1 MAQILTEKADLPEN
15 GLDKQGVLTAITAL
29 SGTNSAG
36 AAKLRKVVS
45 SLIDRTDNW
54 ASQVARVHQTE
65 FPAYYL
71 NTTLGEIL
79 DLPGNFALIRMYGG
93 GYLLMHRNQQRW
105 QTVNQIGEV
114 VADVPVSANDAHA
127 EGVVF
132 RLPAQTSVE
141 SLDSLKALW
150 PALKMCIRDRCRPG
164 RWPRYNSL
172 IANSS
177 K

>member
-1 MAQILTEKADLPEN
+1 
-15 GLDKQGVLTAITAL
+15 
-29 SGTNSAG
+29 
-36 AAKLRKVVS
+36 
-45 SLIDRTDNW
+45 
-54 ASQVARVHQTE
+54 
-65 FPAYYL
+65 
-71 NTTLGEIL
+71 
-79 DLPGNFALIRMYGG
+79 MYGG

-150 PALKMCIRDRCRPG
+150 PALRGAWAEVGIASFLINAGLLLLPLFSMLVYDKVVSNGVFETLWALTIGMLVYLVTDTAL
-164 RWPRYNSL
+164 SL
-172 IANSS
+172 IHILF
-177 K
+177 